1 LQVTD
6 TQAELEGGD
15 ILETRIE
22 SEFRHLKP
30 MLCNEFEDRLTDYL
44 DGALEVEAHK
54 NFAEHAMR
62 CPVCHDLLSEVK
74 NTLVACSASE
84 APPATVGLEARI
96 LLKTIPQA
104 SLTCAEFE
112 EYLTDYLDGF
122 LLAPLYH
129 RWERH
134 AALCDSCSELPGD
147 VVRAIGACYTYKQD
161 EVPVPAGL
169 EARILQ
175 STIGN
180 VLPQQVRAP
189 FASRLVE
196 WLRGALDP
204 IVSPQLAS
212 VATMLLV
219 SIFVLTNTVSTDGSV
234 GGIYH
239 ASLQLAQKTAGNA
252 TRSSALPN
260 GVKKLEGSVDEL
272 IGGEKAPE
280 QSSETNKNQ
289 NSTNEN
295 SGSSNQQNK
304 QKNTGSKNR

>member
-1 LQVTD
+1 
-6 TQAELEGGD
+6 
-15 ILETRIE
+15 
-22 SEFRHLKP
+22 
-30 MLCNEFEDRLTDYL
+30 MLCHEFEDRLTDYL
-44 DGALEVEAHK
+44 DGVLDVETHK
-54 NFAEHAMR
+54 NFAAHAMR

-84 APPATVGLEARI
+84 APPASVGLEARI
-96 LLKTIPQA
+96 LLKTIPEA

-112 EYLTDYLDGF
+112 EHLTDYLDGF

-134 AALCDSCSELPGD
+134 AALCDSCSELPGA

-161 EVPVPAGL
+161 ELTVPAGL

-180 VLPQQVRAP
+180 VLPRQVRAP
-189 FASRLVE
+189 LASRLVE

-239 ASLQLAQKTAGNA
+239 ASLQLAQRTADNA
-252 TRSSALPN
+252 SKSSALPN
-260 GVKKLEGSVDEL
+260 GMKKLEGSVDDL
-272 IGGEKAPE
+272 IGTEKPAE
-280 QSSETNKNQ
+280 KTSDSNKNQ
-289 NSTNEN
+289 NQA
-295 SGSSNQQNK
+295 NQ
-304 QKNTGSKNR
+304 NTGSQNTQSKQKDNGSQQKNR

>member
-1 LQVTD
+1 
-6 TQAELEGGD
+6 
-15 ILETRIE
+15 
-22 SEFRHLKP
+22 
-30 MLCNEFEDRLTDYL
+30 MLCHEFEDRLTDYL
-44 DGALEVEAHK
+44 DGVLNVEMHQ
-54 NFAEHAMR
+54 NFAAHALR

-84 APPATVGLEARI
+84 APPASVGLEARI
-96 LLKTIPQA
+96 LLKTMPEA
-104 SLTCAEFE
+104 ALTCAEFE
-112 EYLTDYLDGF
+112 DYLTDYLDGF

-161 EVPVPAGL
+161 ELTVPAGL

-189 FASRLVE
+189 LTSRLIE
-196 WLRGALDP
+196 WLGGALDP

-234 GGIYH
+234 GGIYQ
-239 ASLQLAQKTAGNA
+239 ASLQLAQRTADNA
-252 TRSSALPN
+252 TKSSALPN
-260 GVKKLEGSVDEL
+260 GMKKLEGSVDDL
-272 IGGEKAPE
+272 IGGDKPAEKG
-280 QSSETNKNQ
+280 SDSNKNQ
-289 NSTNEN
+289 NQNQANQNTESQNTQSKQKD
-295 SGSSNQQNK
+295 SGSK
-304 QKNTGSKNR
+304 QK

>member
-1 LQVTD
+1 
-6 TQAELEGGD
+6 
-15 ILETRIE
+15 
-22 SEFRHLKP
+22 
-30 MLCNEFEDRLTDYL
+30 
-44 DGALEVEAHK
+44 
-54 NFAEHAMR
+54 
-62 CPVCHDLLSEVK
+62 CHDLLSEVK

-84 APPATVGLEARI
+84 APPASVGLEARI
-96 LLKTIPQA
+96 LLETMPEA

-112 EYLTDYLDGF
+112 AHLTDYLDGF

-180 VLPQQVRAP
+180 VLPQEVRAP
-189 FASRLVE
+189 LTARLLE

-234 GGIYH
+234 GGILH
-239 ASLQLAQKTAGNA
+239 AGVQLAQRTADNA
-252 TRSSALPN
+252 SRSSALPN
-260 GVKKLEGSVDEL
+260 GMKKLEDDFIGNDTPAEKGSD
-272 IGGEKAPE
+272 
-280 QSSETNKNQ
+280 SNKNQ
-289 NSTNEN
+289 NQSSQSN
-295 SGSSNQQNK
+295 GSQTQSK
-304 QKNTGSKNR
+304 QKDNGAPKKNR

>member
-1 LQVTD
+1 
-6 TQAELEGGD
+6 
-15 ILETRIE
+15 
-22 SEFRHLKP
+22 
-30 MLCNEFEDRLTDYL
+30 
-44 DGALEVEAHK
+44 
-54 NFAEHAMR
+54 
-62 CPVCHDLLSEVK
+62 VK

-84 APPATVGLEARI
+84 APPASVGLEARI
-96 LLKTIPQA
+96 LLKTIPEA

-112 EYLTDYLDGF
+112 EHLTDYLDGF
-122 LLAPLYH
+122 VLAPLYH

-189 FASRLVE
+189 FTSRVVE

-239 ASLQLAQKTAGNA
+239 ASMQLAQKTADNA
-252 TRSSALPN
+252 SKSSALPN
-260 GVKKLEGSVDEL
+260 AMKKLEDSVDDQM
-272 IGGEKAPE
+272 GGQKLTD
-280 QSSETNKNQ
+280 QNNETNKNQ
-289 NSTNEN
+289 SSSSEN

-304 QKNTGSKNR
+304 QKNSGSKNR

>member
-1 LQVTD
+1 
-6 TQAELEGGD
+6 
-15 ILETRIE
+15 
-22 SEFRHLKP
+22 
-30 MLCNEFEDRLTDYL
+30 MLCHEFEDRLTDYL
-44 DGALEVEAHK
+44 DGALDVETHQ
-54 NFAEHAMR
+54 NFAAHAMR

-84 APPATVGLEARI
+84 APPASVGLEARI
-96 LLKTIPQA
+96 LLKTIPEA

-112 EYLTDYLDGF
+112 EHLTDYLDGF

-161 EVPVPAGL
+161 ELTVPAGL

-180 VLPQQVRAP
+180 VLPQEIRAP
-189 FASRLVE
+189 LTSRLIE

-239 ASLQLAQKTAGNA
+239 ASLQLAQRTADSA
-252 TRSSALPN
+252 SKSSALPN
-260 GVKKLEGSVDEL
+260 GMKKLEGSVDDW
-272 IGGEKAPE
+272 IGGDKSVEKGTGANQNQNPA
-280 QSSETNKNQ
+280 NQ
-289 NSTNEN
+289 NSGSQN
-295 SGSSNQQNK
+295 SQSK
-304 QKNTGSKNR
+304 QKDNGSQQKNR